1 MAVSPQDVSRLADLA
16 RIELTDQ
23 ELAEL
28 APQIDV
34 ILDAVAS
41 VSEVADLDIAPIS
54 HAVQQ
59 TNVMREDICTPSFAP
74 EAMLA
79 GAPAVV
85 EQRFRVPR
93 IIDDSNA
100 Q

>member
-1 MAVSPQDVSRLADLA
+1 MAITPQDVSRLADLA
-16 RIELTDQ
+16 RVELTDD

-41 VSEVADLDIAPIS
+41 VAEVADQDIEPTS
-54 HAVQQ
+54 HAVRQV
-59 TNVMREDICTPSFAP
+59 NVFRDDELRESMPP
-74 EAMLA
+74 EKMLA
-79 GAPAVV
+79 GAPASVD
-85 EQRFRVPR
+85 QRFRVPR

>member
-1 MAVSPQDVSRLADLA
+1 MAISPQDVSRLAELA

-28 APQIDV
+28 ASQIDV
-34 ILDAVAS
+34 ILDAVAG
-41 VSEVADLDIAPIS
+41 VAEVADQDIPPTS
-54 HAVQQ
+54 HAVHQ
-59 TNVMREDICTPSFAP
+59 TNVMRDDVRVPSFPA
-74 EAMLA
+74 EKMLA
-79 GAPAVV
+79 GAPASA

>member
-1 MAVSPQDVSRLADLA
+1 MAISPQGVSRLADLA
-16 RIELTDQ
+16 RIELTDE

-34 ILDAVAS
+34 ILDAVAG
-41 VSEVADLDIAPIS
+41 VAEVADQDIPPTS
-54 HAVQQ
+54 HAVRQ
-59 TNVMREDICTPSFAP
+59 TNVMRDDVMVPSFPP
-74 EAMLA
+74 EKMLA
-79 GAPAVV
+79 GAPASV
-85 EQRFRVPR
+85 EQRFSVPR